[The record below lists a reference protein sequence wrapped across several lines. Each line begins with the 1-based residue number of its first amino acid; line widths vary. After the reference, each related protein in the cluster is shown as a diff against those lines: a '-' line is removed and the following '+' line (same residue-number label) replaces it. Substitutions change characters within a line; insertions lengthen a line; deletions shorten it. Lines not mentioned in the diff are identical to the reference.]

1 MAGGYGELKTLHMK
15 DLRWNNPHTKA
26 LLDRLGPVPQ
36 ACGLTRVLSGV
47 KKSDYADLIPGKRA
61 ERALQPYY
69 FAFNGLASVLG
80 RWIPD
85 SDQMTFVFEEQRRY
99 SVASTLRAGDI
110 ALEARNSQGVPKIK
124 GVSFVP
130 KASIPAGTG
139 GFLRLCAASVTSR
152 SKVHE
157 DRLVQIDPGRHERD
171 RDRAF
176 TEGSAIYCG
185 GGEPEGVSQCRW
197 SGLDKRLCHL
207 PLHAR

>member
-130 KASIPAGTG
+130 KAS
-139 GFLRLCAASVTSR
+139 TSR
-152 SKVHE
+152 L
-157 DRLVQIDPGRHERD
+157 DRRISSPIRCFGYIEIEGPRRPPGAD
-171 RDRAF
+171 RSWE
-176 TEGSAIYCG
+176 T
-185 GGEPEGVSQCRW
+185 
-197 SGLDKRLCHL
+197 
-207 PLHAR
+207 

>member
-130 KASIPAGTG
+130 KASTSRLEQADFFAYPL
-139 GFLRLCAASVTSR
+139 LRLY
-152 SKVHE
+152 
-157 DRLVQIDPGRHERD
+157 RD
-171 RDRAF
+171 RRSTKTAWCRSILGDMKGIGTVLSRKEVRSIVE
-176 TEGSAIYCG
+176 EGNRRVFPNAG
-185 GGEPEGVSQCRW
+185 RR
-197 SGLDKRLCHL
+197 D
-207 PLHAR
+207 